1 MKKLLSV
8 LLILALLLGLT
19 GCQPSD
25 VPAFTQEPT
34 QTTAAETETTQ
45 VTEPSTEATVPES
58 EPEPTQA
65 PTEKPEPKPTQ
76 PKPKPT
82 QPEQEEQPRPTQE
95 PHETEPEET
104 EPEETEPEETQPK
117 ETEPAPQKSYTGKE
131 EVAAYIAKYGK
142 LPDNFITKSQARN
155 LGWKSG
161 SLERYAPGKC
171 IGGDRFYN
179 NEGILPAGKTYY
191 ECDIDTL
198 GKSSRGAKRIVFTK
212 SGDIYYTSDH
222 YETFYRYLGPNQWEK
237 V

>member
-19 GCQPSD
+19 GCLPSD

-58 EPEPTQA
+58 EPL
-65 PTEKPEPKPTQ
+65 PTEQPAPKPTR
-76 PKPKPT
+76 P
-82 QPEQEEQPRPTQE
+82 QEDDREDTRPRPTEEQE
-95 PHETEPEET
+95 THPR
-104 EPEETEPEETQPK
+104 ETEPEETQPK
-117 ETEPAPQKSYTGKE
+117 ETQSNAPQPLPQKSYTGKE
-131 EVAAYIAKYGK
+131 EVAAYISKYGK
-142 LPDNFITKSQARN
+142 LPDNFITKSEAN
-155 LGWKSG
+155 ALGWKNG
-161 SLERYAPGKC
+161 SLEKYAPGKC

-179 NEGILPAGKTYY
+179 REGLLPSGKTYY

-212 SGDIYYTSDH
+212 DGDMYYTSDH
-222 YETFYRYLGPNQWEK
+222 YESFYRYLGPNQWEK